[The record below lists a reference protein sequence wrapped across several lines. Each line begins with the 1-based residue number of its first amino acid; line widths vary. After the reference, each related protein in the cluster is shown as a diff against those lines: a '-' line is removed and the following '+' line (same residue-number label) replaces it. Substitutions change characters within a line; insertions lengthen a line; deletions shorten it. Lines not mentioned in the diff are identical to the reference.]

1 MRSLCFFLSGCIK
14 HGQKWVKSFLLVMFM
29 SPHGIMT
36 ASKLPPCSQSS
47 SLFQPEMFSV
57 LRAHSWLVATVA
69 LAQLQ
74 AVTAENIEMPCAS
87 SFCPIASR
95 KCHQFREQIT
105 LYSFSL
111 STPTHRISPQD
122 AGVGPMRRTT
132 INCLSREGTG
142 NESLAPCPPA
152 SL

>member
-1 MRSLCFFLSGCIK
+1 MVWEAYLFFLSGCIK
-14 HGQKWVKSFLLVMFM
+14 RGQKWVKSLLLVMFM
-29 SPHGIMT
+29 SSHGIMT
-36 ASKLPPCSQSS
+36 ASKLPPCTQSS
-47 SLFQPEMFSV
+47 SLIQPEMFS
-57 LRAHSWLVATVA
+57 LLCAHSWLVATVA

-95 KCHQFREQIT
+95 KCHQFREQIM

-111 STPTHRISPQD
+111 LTPTHRISPQD
-122 AGVGPMRRTT
+122 TGVGPTCR
-132 INCLSREGTG
+132 SREETG
-142 NESLAPCPPA
+142 NESLTPCPPA